1 MYPLYECQSSRLTN
15 QHVHPLIKHSL
26 FGYNKKQSFGRVDF
40 DLEAKDPTFKYTV
53 ISIDGE
59 IVNSLR
65 VKLSELK
72 FKK

>member
-1 MYPLYECQSSRLTN
+1 
-15 QHVHPLIKHSL
+15 
-26 FGYNKKQSFGRVDF
+26 VDF